1 MRPKASSSPT
11 ARCTASPPAS
21 GPRTSRRRT
30 AWPAP
35 SRPAL
40 SGSTR
45 TTSTI
50 PQRRSAA
57 TSSRGSGETWDARRW
72 TTIRSSRPC
81 GLDYECGVRNAECGI
96 EGPRSVNEAYIC
108 AALRTPV
115 GKHGGALAGVRAD
128 DLAAIPIKA
137 VVERSGVDPLVIDDV
152 ILGCTNQAGEDNRN
166 VARMA
171 LLLAGLPVEVP
182 GQTVS
187 RLCGSGVQAVA
198 SAAQAIKADEG
209 AVFIAGGVENM
220 TRAPYVTLKTGEA
233 WSRRAPET
241 ADTTVG
247 WRFTNPRLKQDW
259 TISLGETAEVVAQ
272 RYKITRAEQDAFAVE
287 SQRPA
292 DAALKACVF
301 TDGLVWFP
309 PPDGTTFAKDEYP
322 RAGTTLESVAKLK
335 PAFRSDGTV
344 TAASSSGIND
354 GAAALLI
361 MGRSKAVEGGGGRW
375 QPLAR
380 VVATAVA
387 GVDPSCMGLGPIPAT
402 QKVLKRAGLSI
413 EQIDLIELNEAFA
426 AQAIACVRELRL
438 DPAKVNI
445 YGGAIALGHPLGAT
459 GARLLTTLV
468 HALRRTQSRYGL
480 CAMCIGVGQGIAM
493 IVERA

>member
-1 MRPKASSSPT
+1 
-11 ARCTASPPAS
+11 
-21 GPRTSRRRT
+21 
-30 AWPAP
+30 
-35 SRPAL
+35 
-40 SGSTR
+40 
-45 TTSTI
+45 
-50 PQRRSAA
+50 
-57 TSSRGSGETWDARRW
+57 
-72 TTIRSSRPC
+72 
-81 GLDYECGVRNAECGI
+81 
-96 EGPRSVNEAYIC
+96 VNEAYIC

-115 GKHGGALAGVRAD
+115 GKHGGSLASVRAD

-137 VVERSGVDPLVIDDV
+137 VVERSGLDPRSIDDV

-182 GQTVS
+182 GQTVN
-187 RLCGSGVQAVA
+187 RLCGSGLQAAA
-198 SAAQAIKADEG
+198 SAAQTIKADEG
-209 AVFIAGGVENM
+209 SVFIAGGVENM
-220 TRAPYVTLKTGEA
+220 TRAPYVTLKSGEP

-247 WRFTNPRLKQDW
+247 WRFTNPRMKKEW
-259 TISLGETAEVVAQ
+259 TIALGETAELVAE

-287 SQRPA
+287 SQRRA
-292 DAALKACVF
+292 DAALTACVF
-301 TDGLVWFP
+301 TDELVP
-309 PPDGTTFAKDEYP
+309 VPLTDGTAFAKDEYP
-322 RAGTTLESVAKLK
+322 RAGTTLEGVAKLK
-335 PAFRSDGTV
+335 PAFKQDGTV

-354 GAAALLI
+354 GAAALLVV
-361 MGRSKAVEGGGGRW
+361 GRADSRTGGPR
-375 QPLAR
+375 PLAR
-380 VVATAVA
+380 IVATAVA

-426 AQAIACVRELRL
+426 AQAIACIRELKL

-468 HALRRTQSRYGL
+468 HALRRTKSRYGL